1 MHNDIW
7 WLAFLVMAG
16 IFIIILGLGIIA
28 LIFQEVVYG
37 IRFDMYWNCS
47 IYWVLRVYCVQTIN
61 V

>member
-7 WLAFLVMAG
+7 WLTFLVMAG

-28 LIFQEVVYG
+28 LIFQEVVHG
-37 IRFDMYWNCS
+37 IRYTVFWYFN
-47 IYWVLRVYCVQTIN
+47 LYCVLYLHRIQTIN